1 MLFGKAVSPRTTATV
16 MLCLVL
22 SSAPLVA
29 CSGQSGAGEGEAPTA
44 SSQAA
49 AVDVSSW
56 KTLGDAFAVQTDSL
70 SSGWDEHYYVS
81 VFKAGDSIVR
91 VVGKLDADSYAKIEA
106 VDWSKEDAEK
116 QLAEATD
123 AVPLVSADDLTSEL
137 VSQDE
142 LDKYVGKKGED
153 LIDDGWTFQSYY
165 MTGGDQ
171 TGTYFAKG
179 DLVYMI
185 TFDISV
191 SDDLDD
197 EGASVMDATV
207 VEAEFGGA
215 SDAATDP
222 SQVG

>member
-1 MLFGKAVSPRTTATV
+1 MLFEKTVSPRTTAAV
-16 MLCLVL
+16 ALCLVL
-22 SSAPLVA
+22 TSAPLVA
-29 CSGQSGAGEGEAPTA
+29 CSGQSSASEGEAPTA
-44 SSQAA
+44 TSQAA
-49 AVDVSSW
+49 AVDISSW
-56 KTLGDAFAVQTDSL
+56 KTLGDAFAVRTDSL

-81 VFKAGDSIVR
+81 VFKADDSIVR

-123 AVPLVSADDLTSEL
+123 AVPLVIADDLTSEL

-191 SDDLDD
+191 SDDVDD

-207 VEAEFGGA
+207 AEAEFGGA

-222 SQVG
+222 SQVN